1 MTTLF
6 DPLTM
11 LPTPFLFFT
20 GKGGVGKTSTAC
32 AAAIALAD
40 SGKRVLLVSTDPA
53 SNLQDV
59 FGIELSNHPTAIERV
74 PNLFAANLDPETAAA
89 EYKTKLVAPYRGV
102 LPDSVITSME
112 EQLSGACT
120 VEIAAFDEFTTLLTD
135 QKLKSQFDH
144 ILFDTAP
151 TGHTLRLLQ
160 LPSAWSGFLDTST
173 HGASCLGPL
182 AGLEAKKN
190 LYHEAVKSLSD
201 GALTTLILVTRP
213 EYSPLKEAARASTEL
228 KDTGLKNQLLVVNG
242 VLTSSINNDA
252 VAENFV
258 ERQQKALSQM
268 PAELQSLASY
278 HIPLV
283 PFNVTGIESLRA
295 FFKPAPVTPA
305 PEERVKIETQIL
317 TLEALISDLETSG
330 VRVIF
335 TMGKGGVGKTTVAS
349 AIAVGLAERGH
360 RVHLSTTDPA
370 AHLEYVFGDHSDQIS
385 VSRVDPKVELEKYQ
399 QEVIRQNADSLDEE
413 GLAFLEE
420 DLRSPCTEEIAV
432 FRAFADLVECS
443 EDEIVVIDTAP
454 TGHTLLLLDATQEYH
469 KEIARSSGVIP
480 DSVQQLLPRLR
491 DPKET
496 SVVIV
501 TLAEATPVYEASRL
515 EQDLKRAGIPTKWW
529 AINQSFAAAGT
540 TDPVLSGRAHAEL
553 DWIRSVV
560 QNAEGHAVIIPWKQS
575 EVTGYMQLKEL
586 TSDLTLDFVR
596 DEHGEGLTISG
607 GSGCC

>member
-1 MTTLF
+1 MSTLF

-11 LPTPFLFFT
+11 LRTPYLFFT

-32 AAAIALAD
+32 AAAVVLAD

-59 FGIELSNHPTAIERV
+59 FGIELSNHPTLIESV
-74 PNLFAANLDPETAAA
+74 PNLFAANLDPETAAE
-89 EYKTKLVAPYRGV
+89 EYKVKVVAPYRGV
-102 LPDSVITSME
+102 LPDSVVASME

-120 VEIAAFDEFTTLLTD
+120 VEIAAFDEFTTLLTND
-135 QKLKSQFDH
+135 QLKSQFDH

-160 LPSAWSGFLDTST
+160 LPSAWSGFLDEST

-182 AGLEAKKN
+182 AGLEAKKS
-190 LYHEAVKSLSD
+190 LYHQAVQSLSD
-201 GALTTLILVTRP
+201 GTQTTLILVSRP
-213 EYSPLKEAARASTEL
+213 EQSPLMEAARASSEL
-228 KDTGLKNQLLVVNG
+228 KGTGIENQLLVING
-242 VLTSSINNDA
+242 ILTSYFNEDA
-252 VAENFV
+252 VAKGFV
-258 ERQQKALSQM
+258 DRQQKALTQM
-268 PAELQSLASY
+268 PVELQALESY
-278 HIPLV
+278 HIPLA
-283 PFNVTGIESLRA
+283 PFNVTGLENLRA
-295 FFKPAPVTPA
+295 FFVPVQANADHLLPVEMDA
-305 PEERVKIETQIL
+305 AIPS
-317 TLEALISDLETSG
+317 LESLISDVETDG
-330 VRVIF
+330 IRVIF

-370 AHLEYVFGDHSDQIS
+370 AHLEYVFGDNCDQIT

-399 QEVIRQNADSLDEE
+399 QEVINQNAGSLDEE

-432 FRAFADLVECS
+432 FRAFADLVERS
-443 EDEIVVIDTAP
+443 EEEIVVIDTAP

-469 KEIARSSGVIP
+469 KEIVRSSGTVP
-480 DSVQQLLPRLR
+480 DSVQHLLPRLR

-515 EQDLKRAGIPTKWW
+515 EKDLKRAGIPTKWW

-553 DWIRSVV
+553 EWIQKVLHK
-560 QNAEGHAVIIPWKQS
+560 AEGHAIIIPWEPD
-575 EVTGYMQLKEL
+575 EVTGYEQLK
-586 TSDLTLDFVR
+586 
-596 DEHGEGLTISG
+596 GLSASILK
-607 GSGCC
+607 

>member
-6 DPLTM
+6 DPLAVLATRY
-11 LPTPFLFFT
+11 LFFT

-32 AAAIALAD
+32 ATAVALAD

-59 FGIELSNHPTAIERV
+59 FGLELSNHPTSIEGV
-74 PNLFAANLDPETAAA
+74 PNLYAANLDPEAAA
-89 EYKTKLVAPYRGV
+89 EEYKAKVVAPYRGV
-102 LPDSVITSME
+102 LPDAVVASME

-135 QKLKSQFDH
+135 EKLKSQFDH

-160 LPSAWSGFLDTST
+160 LPSAWSGFLDEST

-182 AGLEAKKN
+182 AGLEAKKT
-190 LYHEAVKSLSD
+190 LYQDAVKSLSD
-201 GALTTLILVTRP
+201 STLTTLILVTRP
-213 EYSPLKEAARASTEL
+213 EHSPLRETARASAEL
-228 KDTGLKNQLLVVNG
+228 KETGIENQLLVING
-242 VLTSSINNDA
+242 MLASSINEDM
-252 VAENFV
+252 VAKSFV
-258 ERQQKALSQM
+258 ERQQKALIQM
-268 PAELQSLASY
+268 SFELQLLASY
-278 HIPLV
+278 YIPLA
-283 PFNVTGIESLRA
+283 PFNITGIESLRA
-295 FFKPAPVTPA
+295 FFAPVPVNSNHV
-305 PEERVKIETQIL
+305 RQVKVNPHIPSL
-317 TLEALISDLETSG
+317 DALISDLEAKG

-335 TMGKGGVGKTTVAS
+335 TMGKGGVGKTTIAS

-360 RVHLSTTDPA
+360 RIHLSTTDPA
-370 AHLEYVFGDHSDQIS
+370 AHLEYVFDDTSAQIS
-385 VSRVDPKVELEKYQ
+385 ISRVDPKAELEKYQ

-432 FRAFADLVECS
+432 FRAFADLVERS
-443 EDEIVVIDTAP
+443 KEEIVVIDTAP
-454 TGHTLLLLDATQEYH
+454 TGHTLLLLDATQEHH
-469 KEIARSSGVIP
+469 KEITRSSGVIP
-480 DSVQQLLPRLR
+480 DSVQHLLPRLR

-515 EQDLKRAGIPTKWW
+515 EKDLKRAGIPTKWW

-540 TDPVLSGRAHAEL
+540 RDPVLSGRAHAEQV
-553 DWIRSVV
+553 WIQRVV
-560 QNAEGHAVIIPWKQS
+560 QNAEGYAVLIPWVKN
-575 EVTGYMQLKEL
+575 EVTGYKQLKEL
-586 TSDLTLDFVR
+586 AED
-596 DEHGEGLTISG
+596 ISK
-607 GSGCC
+607 

>member
-1 MTTLF
+1 MSNLF

-11 LPTPFLFFT
+11 LSTPYLFFT

-32 AAAIALAD
+32 AAAVALAD

-59 FGIELSNHPTAIERV
+59 FGVELFNHPTPIEGV
-74 PNLFAANLDPETAAA
+74 PNLFAANLDPETAAE
-89 EYKTKLVAPYRGV
+89 EYKARVVAPYRGV
-102 LPDSVITSME
+102 LPDSVIASME

-135 QKLKSQFDH
+135 EKLKSQFDH

-160 LPSAWSGFLDTST
+160 LPSAWSGFLDEST

-182 AGLEAKKN
+182 AGLEAKKV

-213 EYSPLKEAARASTEL
+213 ELSPLREAARASAEL
-228 KDTGLKNQLLVVNG
+228 KETGIENQLLVVNG
-242 VLTSSINNDA
+242 VLTSSINEDT
-252 VAENFV
+252 VAKSFV

-268 PAELQSLASY
+268 PVELQSLASY
-278 HIPLV
+278 DIPLA
-283 PFNVTGIESLRA
+283 PFNVTGIAILRA
-295 FFKPAPVTPA
+295 FFAPVQGNSDHVQQVEMNADIPS
-305 PEERVKIETQIL
+305 
-317 TLEALISDLETSG
+317 LEALISDLEGSG
-330 VRVIF
+330 IRVIF

-385 VSRVDPKVELEKYQ
+385 ISWVDPKVELEKYQ
-399 QEVIRQNADSLDEE
+399 LEVIRQNADSLDEE

-432 FRAFADLVECS
+432 FRAFADLVERS
-443 EDEIVVIDTAP
+443 EEEIVVIDTAP

-480 DSVQQLLPRLR
+480 DSVQHLLPRLR

-553 DWIRSVV
+553 NWIQKVE
-560 QNAEGHAVIIPWKQS
+560 QNAEGHVVIIPWKQS
-575 EVTGYMQLKEL
+575 EVTGYEQLKEL
-586 TSDLTLDFVR
+586 SAS
-596 DEHGEGLTISG
+596 ISK
-607 GSGCC
+607 

>member
-1 MTTLF
+1 MSNLF
-6 DPLTM
+6 DPMTM
-11 LPTPFLFFT
+11 LPTPYLFFT

-32 AAAIALAD
+32 AAAVALAD
-40 SGKRVLLVSTDPA
+40 YGKRVLLVSTDPA

-59 FGIELSNHPTAIERV
+59 FGVELFNHPTPIEGV
-74 PNLFAANLDPETAAA
+74 PNLFAANLDPETAAE
-89 EYKTKLVAPYRGV
+89 EYKTKVVAPYRGV
-102 LPDSVITSME
+102 LPDSVVASME

-135 QKLKSQFDH
+135 EKLKSQFDH

-160 LPSAWSGFLDTST
+160 LPSAWSGFLDEST

-190 LYHEAVKSLSD
+190 LYHDAVKSLSD

-213 EYSPLKEAARASTEL
+213 EQSPLREAARASSEL
-228 KDTGLKNQLLVVNG
+228 KETGIENQLLVING
-242 VLTSSINNDA
+242 ILASSINEDM
-252 VAENFV
+252 VAKSFV

-268 PAELQSLASY
+268 PFELQPLASY
-278 HIPLV
+278 YIPLA

-295 FFKPAPVTPA
+295 FFVPVQVSSDHVP
-305 PEERVKIETQIL
+305 PVKVDTHIPS
-317 TLEALISDLETSG
+317 LEALISDLEASG

-335 TMGKGGVGKTTVAS
+335 TMGKGGVGKTTIAS
-349 AIAVGLAERGH
+349 AIAVGLAEQGH

-370 AHLEYVFGDHSDQIS
+370 ANLEYVFGDTSAQIS
-385 VSRVDPKVELEKYQ
+385 ISRVDPKAELVKYQ
-399 QEVIRQNADSLDEE
+399 QEVIRQNVDSLDEE

-432 FRAFADLVECS
+432 FRAFADLVDRS
-443 EDEIVVIDTAP
+443 EEEIVVIDTAP

-553 DWIRSVV
+553 EWIQRVL

-575 EVTGYMQLKEL
+575 EMTGYEQLKEL
-586 TSDLTLDFVR
+586 TAS
-596 DEHGEGLTISG
+596 ISI
-607 GSGCC
+607 

>member
-1 MTTLF
+1 MSTLF

-11 LPTPFLFFT
+11 LRTPYLFFT

-32 AAAIALAD
+32 AAAVVLAD

-59 FGIELSNHPTAIERV
+59 FGIQLSNHPTPIEGV
-74 PNLFAANLDPETAAA
+74 PNLFAANLDPETAAEA
-89 EYKTKLVAPYRGV
+89 YKAKVVAPYRGV
-102 LPDSVITSME
+102 LPDSVVASME

-120 VEIAAFDEFTTLLTD
+120 VEIAAFDEFTALLTND
-135 QKLKSQFDH
+135 QLKSQFDH

-160 LPSAWSGFLDTST
+160 LPSAWSGFLDDST

-182 AGLEAKKN
+182 AGLEAKKS
-190 LYHEAVKSLSD
+190 LYHEAVQSLSD
-201 GALTTLILVTRP
+201 DTQTTLILVSRP
-213 EYSPLKEAARASTEL
+213 EQSPLMEAARASSEL
-228 KDTGLKNQLLVVNG
+228 KGTGIEHQLLVING
-242 VLTSSINNDA
+242 ILSTYFNEDA
-252 VAENFV
+252 VAKGFV
-258 ERQQKALSQM
+258 DRQQKALTQM
-268 PAELQSLASY
+268 PVELQSLESY
-278 HIPLV
+278 HIPLA
-283 PFNVTGIESLRA
+283 PFNVTGLDNLRA
-295 FFKPAPVTPA
+295 FFVPVQAFSDHLHP
-305 PEERVKIETQIL
+305 VKVDAAIPS
-317 TLEALISDLETSG
+317 LESLISDVETEG
-330 VRVIF
+330 IRVIF

-370 AHLEYVFGDHSDQIS
+370 AHLEYVFGDNCDQIT

-399 QEVIRQNADSLDEE
+399 HEVISQNADSLDEE

-432 FRAFADLVECS
+432 FRAFAELVERS
-443 EDEIVVIDTAP
+443 VDEIVVIDTAP

-469 KEIARSSGVIP
+469 KEIARSSGTVP
-480 DSVQQLLPRLR
+480 DSVQHLLPRLR

-515 EQDLKRAGIPTKWW
+515 EKDLKRAGIPTKWW
-529 AINQSFAAAGT
+529 AINQSFAVAGT

-553 DWIRSVV
+553 EWIQKVRDK
-560 QNAEGHAVIIPWKQS
+560 AEGHAIIIPWVPD
-575 EVTGYMQLKEL
+575 EVTGYEQLK
-586 TSDLTLDFVR
+586 
-596 DEHGEGLTISG
+596 GLSARILK
-607 GSGCC
+607 

>member
-1 MTTLF
+1 MSILF

-11 LPTPFLFFT
+11 LQTPYLFFT

-32 AAAIALAD
+32 AAAVALAD

-59 FGIELSNHPTAIERV
+59 FGVELFNYPTAIKEV
-74 PNLFAANLDPETAAA
+74 PNLFAANLDPESAA
-89 EYKTKLVAPYRGV
+89 EEYKAKVVAPYRGV
-102 LPDSVITSME
+102 LPDSVVASME

-135 QKLKSQFDH
+135 EKLKAQFDH

-160 LPSAWSGFLDTST
+160 LPSAWSGFLDEST

-182 AGLEAKKN
+182 AGLEAKKV

-201 GALTTLILVTRP
+201 EALTTLILVTRP
-213 EYSPLKEAARASTEL
+213 ELSPLREAARASSEL
-228 KDTGLKNQLLVVNG
+228 KETGIENQLLVVNG
-242 VLTSSINNDA
+242 VLTSSINEDE
-252 VAENFV
+252 VAKSFV
-258 ERQQKALSQM
+258 ERQQKVLSQM
-268 PAELQSLASY
+268 PAELQPLASY
-278 HIPLV
+278 SIPLA
-283 PFNVTGIESLRA
+283 PFNVTGIESSRA
-295 FFKPAPVTPA
+295 FFAPVQGDSDHVQQVEVNADIPS
-305 PEERVKIETQIL
+305 
-317 TLEALISDLETSG
+317 LEAMLSDLEGSG
-330 VRVIF
+330 IRVIF

-399 QEVIRQNADSLDEE
+399 QEVIRQNAESLDEE

-432 FRAFADLVECS
+432 FRAFADLVERS
-443 EDEIVVIDTAP
+443 EEEIVVIDTAP

-480 DSVQQLLPRLR
+480 DSVQHLLPRLR

-501 TLAEATPVYEASRL
+501 TLAEATPVYEAFRL

-553 DWIRSVV
+553 NWIQKVE
-560 QNAEGHAVIIPWKQS
+560 QNAEGYVVIIPWKQS
-575 EVTGYMQLKEL
+575 EVTGYEQLKEL
-586 TSDLTLDFVR
+586 SAVSQSR
-596 DEHGEGLTISG
+596 KSG
-607 GSGCC
+607 

>member
-1 MTTLF
+1 MSNLF

-11 LPTPFLFFT
+11 LPTPYLFFT

-32 AAAIALAD
+32 AAAVALAD

-59 FGIELSNHPTAIERV
+59 FGVELFNHPTPIQEV
-74 PNLFAANLDPETAAA
+74 PNLFAANLDPETAAE
-89 EYKTKLVAPYRGV
+89 EYKAKVVAPYRGV
-102 LPDSVITSME
+102 LPDSVVTSME

-120 VEIAAFDEFTTLLTD
+120 VEIAAFDEFTALLTD
-135 QKLKSQFDH
+135 EKLKAQFDH

-160 LPSAWSGFLDTST
+160 LPSAWSGFLDEST

-190 LYHEAVKSLSD
+190 LYHDAVKSLSD

-213 EYSPLKEAARASTEL
+213 EQSPLKEAARASSEL
-228 KDTGLKNQLLVVNG
+228 KETGIKNQRLVING
-242 VLTSSINNDA
+242 LLTSSINEDE
-252 VAENFV
+252 VAKSFV

-268 PAELQSLASY
+268 PAELQALASY
-278 HIPLV
+278 YIPLA
-283 PFNVTGIESLRA
+283 PFNVTGLASLRA
-295 FFKPAPVTPA
+295 FFAPVRGNSDHVQQVEVNADIPS
-305 PEERVKIETQIL
+305 
-317 TLEALISDLETSG
+317 LEALISDLEVSG
-330 VRVIF
+330 IRVIF

-349 AIAVGLAERGH
+349 ALAVGLAERGH
-360 RVHLSTTDPA
+360 WVHLSTTDPA

-399 QEVIRQNADSLDEE
+399 QEVIRQNAESLDEE

-432 FRAFADLVECS
+432 FRAFADLVERS
-443 EDEIVVIDTAP
+443 EEEIVVIDTAP

-480 DSVQQLLPRLR
+480 DSVQHLLPRLR

-553 DWIRSVV
+553 NWIQKVE
-560 QNAEGHAVIIPWKQS
+560 QNAQGHVVIIPWKQS
-575 EVTGYMQLKEL
+575 EVTGYEQLKEL
-586 TSDLTLDFVR
+586 SAS
-596 DEHGEGLTISG
+596 ISK
-607 GSGCC
+607 

>member
-1 MTTLF
+1 MSNLF

-11 LPTPFLFFT
+11 LPTPYLFFT

-32 AAAIALAD
+32 AAAVALAD

-59 FGIELSNHPTAIERV
+59 FGVELFNHPTPIEGV
-74 PNLFAANLDPETAAA
+74 PNLFAANLDPETAAE
-89 EYKTKLVAPYRGV
+89 EYKAKVVAPYRGV
-102 LPDSVITSME
+102 LPDSVVASME

-120 VEIAAFDEFTTLLTD
+120 VEIAAFDEFTTLLTND
-135 QKLKSQFDH
+135 QLKTQFDH

-160 LPSAWSGFLDTST
+160 LPSAWSGFLDEST

-190 LYHEAVKSLSD
+190 LYHDAVKSLSD

-213 EYSPLKEAARASTEL
+213 EHSPLKEAARASSEL
-228 KDTGLKNQLLVVNG
+228 KDTGIGNQLLVVNG
-242 VLTSSINNDA
+242 VLTSSINEDE
-252 VAENFV
+252 VAKSFV
-258 ERQQKALSQM
+258 ERQQKSLSQM
-268 PAELQSLASY
+268 PAELQALASY
-278 HIPLV
+278 YIPLA
-283 PFNVTGIESLRA
+283 PFNVTGIASLRA
-295 FFKPAPVTPA
+295 FFAPV
-305 PEERVKIETQIL
+305 ERNTDHVQQSEVNADIPS
-317 TLEALISDLETSG
+317 LEALISDLETSG
-330 VRVIF
+330 IRVIF

-370 AHLEYVFGDHSDQIS
+370 AHLEYVFGDHSDRIS
-385 VSRVDPKVELEKYQ
+385 VSRVDPKVELEQYQ
-399 QEVIRQNADSLDEE
+399 QEVIRQNAESLDEE

-432 FRAFADLVECS
+432 FRAFADLVERS
-443 EDEIVVIDTAP
+443 EEEIVVIDTAP

-480 DSVQQLLPRLR
+480 ESVQHLLPRLR

-501 TLAEATPVYEASRL
+501 TLAEATPVFEASRL

-553 DWIRSVV
+553 NWILKVE
-560 QNAEGHAVIIPWKQS
+560 QNAQGHVVIIPWKQS
-575 EVTGYMQLKEL
+575 EVTGYEQLKEL
-586 TSDLTLDFVR
+586 SAS
-596 DEHGEGLTISG
+596 ISK
-607 GSGCC
+607 

>member
-1 MTTLF
+1 MSNLF

-11 LPTPFLFFT
+11 LPTPYLFFT

-32 AAAIALAD
+32 AAAVALAD

-59 FGIELSNHPTAIERV
+59 FSIELFNHPTPIEGV
-74 PNLFAANLDPETAAA
+74 PNLFAANLDPETAAE
-89 EYKTKLVAPYRGV
+89 EYKAKVVAPYRGV
-102 LPDSVITSME
+102 LPDSVVASME

-135 QKLKSQFDH
+135 EKLKAQFDH

-160 LPSAWSGFLDTST
+160 LPSAWSGFLDEST

-182 AGLEAKKN
+182 AGLEAKKV

-213 EYSPLKEAARASTEL
+213 EHSPLKEAARASSEL
-228 KDTGLKNQLLVVNG
+228 KETGIQNQLLVVNG
-242 VLTSSINNDA
+242 VLTSAINEDQ
-252 VAENFV
+252 VAKSFV

-268 PAELQSLASY
+268 PAELQALASY
-278 HIPLV
+278 TIPLA
-283 PFNVTGIESLRA
+283 PFNGTGIASLRA
-295 FFKPAPVTPA
+295 LFAPVQGISDHVQQVEVNADIP
-305 PEERVKIETQIL
+305 
-317 TLEALISDLETSG
+317 TLDALISDLEGSG
-330 VRVIF
+330 IRVIF

-370 AHLEYVFGDHSDQIS
+370 AHLEYVFGDHSDQIT

-399 QEVIRQNADSLDEE
+399 QEVIRQNADSLDDE

-432 FRAFADLVECS
+432 FRAFADLVERS
-443 EDEIVVIDTAP
+443 EEELVVIDTAP

-480 DSVQQLLPRLR
+480 VSVQHLMPRLR

-553 DWIRSVV
+553 NWIQKVE
-560 QNAEGHAVIIPWKQS
+560 QNAEGHVVIIPWKQMA
-575 EVTGYMQLKEL
+575 EATAARE
-586 TSDLTLDFVR
+586 
-596 DEHGEGLTISG
+596 
-607 GSGCC
+607 

>member
-1 MTTLF
+1 MSNLF

-11 LPTPFLFFT
+11 LPTPYLFFT

-32 AAAIALAD
+32 AAAVALAD

-59 FGIELSNHPTAIERV
+59 FGVALCNHPTPIEEV
-74 PNLFAANLDPETAAA
+74 PNLFAANLDPETAAE
-89 EYKTKLVAPYRGV
+89 EYKAKVVAPYRGV
-102 LPDSVITSME
+102 LPDSVVASME

-135 QKLKSQFDH
+135 EKLKAQFDH

-160 LPSAWSGFLDTST
+160 LPSAWSGFLDEST

-182 AGLEAKKN
+182 AGLEAKKV

-213 EYSPLKEAARASTEL
+213 EDSPLKEAARASSEL
-228 KDTGLKNQLLVVNG
+228 KDTGIENQLLVVNG
-242 VLTSSINNDA
+242 LLTSSINEDE
-252 VAENFV
+252 VAESFV
-258 ERQQKALSQM
+258 ERQKKALLQM
-268 PAELQSLASY
+268 PDELQALASY
-278 HIPLV
+278 HIPLA
-283 PFNVTGIESLRA
+283 PFNITGIESLRA
-295 FFKPAPVTPA
+295 FFKSALLTSEA
-305 PEERVKIETQIL
+305 QVKIETPIPS
-317 TLEALISDLETSG
+317 LEALISDLEASG

-385 VSRVDPKVELEKYQ
+385 ISRVDPKAELEKYQ
-399 QEVIRQNADSLDEE
+399 QEVILQNADSLDEE

-432 FRAFADLVECS
+432 FRAFAELVERS
-443 EDEIVVIDTAP
+443 EEEIVVIDTAP

-480 DSVQQLLPRLR
+480 DFVQHLLPRLR
-491 DPKET
+491 NPKET
-496 SVVIV
+496 NVVIV

-529 AINQSFAAAGT
+529 VINQSFAAAGT
-540 TDPVLSGRAHAEL
+540 KDPVLSGRAHAEL
-553 DWIRSVV
+553 AWIQSVV
-560 QNAEGHAVIIPWKQS
+560 QKAEGHAVIIPWKQS
-575 EVTGYMQLKEL
+575 EVTGYMQLKKL
-586 TSDLTLDFVR
+586 TTK
-596 DEHGEGLTISG
+596 
-607 GSGCC
+607 